1 MRVAPA
7 DDSLSS
13 LRLFP
18 ELFPNDMNTFR
29 LLALAGFLP
38 GTFLPSS
45 SAFAQG
51 TLTPPGPP
59 APTMKTLDQI
69 EPRTP
74 ITSLPF
80 NITSSGSY
88 YFTRN
93 LHFTAESGDA
103 ITVSASDVTI
113 DLMGFTLS
121 SAAAVT
127 GNGIFLGTAERCTV
141 KNGIIVG
148 TTTVAIT
155 GARPDR
161 TWKVNPGGFEN
172 GVGAQLQGGRGTRF
186 LELTVGNCRND
197 GIWASQ
203 LQDSMAERC
212 VARQNGGRGISATI
226 VTNSVATS
234 NGEAGISAATVAGCL
249 AKDNGSAGIDT
260 GRGGVATNCSASG
273 NGGTFG
279 IFAHSALNC
288 LASENKQTGIY
299 GHTVTGCTAE
309 LNGGRGISGQT
320 VVDSISLRN
329 NGDGIEGDNVKGCR
343 ADENKGAG
351 ISATVHDGGA
361 GASIQ
366 DCVASYNTRHGIVT
380 TGAAKIINNTATE
393 NGFEG
398 DGAGIRVSGQKCRID
413 SNHVAD
419 NDRGIEVTGTR
430 NLIVRNSSRSNGQ
443 NYVIVA
449 GNRIARIVVPAL
461 NTANITGANSG
472 SSDGFTDVD
481 PWANFTF

>member
-1 MRVAPA
+1 
-7 DDSLSS
+7 
-13 LRLFP
+13 
-18 ELFPNDMNTFR
+18 MNNFEQIRR
-29 LLALAGFLP
+29 LLIAFGMLSLVLSIWSA
-38 GTFLPSS
+38 S

-51 TLTPPGPP
+51 PLNPPGPP
-59 APTMKTLDQI
+59 APTMKSLDQV

-88 YFTRN
+88 YFTKN

-121 SAAAVT
+121 SAATVT
-127 GNGIFLGTAERCTV
+127 GGGINLGTAERCTV

-148 TTTVAIT
+148 TTTVTIT
-155 GARPDR
+155 GTKPAR
-161 TWKVNPGGFEN
+161 TWSVNPGGFEY
-172 GVGAQLQGGRGTRF
+172 GVRAEAGGGGTRF
-186 LELTVGNCRND
+186 LELTAGNCRND
-197 GIWASQ
+197 GIWTSQ
-203 LQDSMAERC
+203 TQDSMAERC
-212 VARQNGGRGISATI
+212 VARQNGGFGISATI
-226 VTNSVATS
+226 VTNSVADS
-234 NGEAGISAATVAGCL
+234 NGEVGISAATVTGSSAV
-249 AKDNGSAGIDT
+249 DNGSNGIDT
-260 GRGGVATNCSASG
+260 SRDGSATSCSASG
-273 NGGTFG
+273 NGGSFG

-288 LASENKQTGIY
+288 LASENKGI
-299 GHTVTGCTAE
+299 GIAGRAVTGCAAE
-309 LNGGRGISGQT
+309 LNGSHGIQAQT
-320 VVDSISLRN
+320 VVDSTSSQN
-329 NGDGIEGDNVKGCR
+329 NGDGIEGSNLKGCKAER
-343 ADENKGAG
+343 NKGDG
-351 ISATVHDGGA
+351 ISATIHNSGA

-366 DCVASYNTRHGIVT
+366 DCVASYNTGNGIRT
-380 TGAAKIINNTATE
+380 ADASKIVNNTATE
-393 NGFEG
+393 NGFETG
-398 DGAGIRVSGQKCRID
+398 NGAGIRVSGQKCRID

-461 NTANITGANSG
+461 NAANITDANNG